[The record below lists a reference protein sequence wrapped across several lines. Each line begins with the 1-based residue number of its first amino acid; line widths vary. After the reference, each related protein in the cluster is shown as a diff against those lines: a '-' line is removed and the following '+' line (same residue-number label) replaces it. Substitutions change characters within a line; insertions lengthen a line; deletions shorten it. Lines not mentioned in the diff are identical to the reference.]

1 MASEVRYQVS
11 RSGKVFATYD
21 SAEMI
26 AKVAL
31 GEVRLSDHYW
41 TKGMAGWEKVS
52 SHPEWIRHAP
62 AAKGFGRERHAQV
75 RRGSYVPSD
84 SMICTQCGTVGSVR
98 HTKGSFVMEILLWL
112 FFCFPGLIYS
122 IWRITTRGN
131 VCPSCKSDKI
141 VSAISPVGKK
151 LISEQGRR

>member
-62 AAKGFGRERHAQV
+62 AAKGSGRERHAQV
-75 RRGSYVPSD
+75 KRGSYVPSD